1 MNMSGEVLAIIM
13 MVGVLLFVGLIV
25 LLGIYSRRQLKKV
38 NDLKMPPNIEQI
50 RKKSRLFAL
59 IVMVISLIFAFF
71 IWGK

>member
-25 LLGIYSRRQLKKV
+25 LLGIHSRRQLKKV

-50 RKKSRLFAL
+50 RRKSRLFAL
-59 IVMVISLIFAFF
+59 IVVVISLIFAFF
-71 IWGK
+71 ILGK

>member
-25 LLGIYSRRQLKKV
+25 LLGIHSRRQLKKV

-59 IVMVISLIFAFF
+59 IVVVISLIFAFF
-71 IWGK
+71 ILGK